1 MSEPSSEAPGAPDKR
16 PPSTFLS
23 FPRVLALSLA
33 LGALLRLPALGVGF
47 VGDEELQL
55 SALEGRASSGMTR
68 FDLWR
73 FHGGDPAEGARLI
86 HDGYLPWWSRPD
98 LKMAFLRPLS
108 SVVFAAEHAL
118 FGRGPVGYHAMNIL
132 WALLLITV
140 VAFFFRKVL
149 PGPLGALA
157 TLLFAVQGIHWE
169 VAGMICA
176 RHFLIASAA
185 SFAGFLAYLRY
196 REEGYRPGLPL
207 ACLGFA
213 VGLAGGEEA
222 LQVLAYVLA
231 YELCAAKGTWM
242 DRARALL
249 VPSVPAALYLL
260 CYKLLGYGTF
270 RMAPNYTD
278 PFSEPLQW
286 LKHGFS
292 AARLSLALLFGVEGF
307 AGESGSFK
315 LTPDTR
321 FYNLRW
327 LLVALLAAVILG
339 LFAFLA
345 RASDRLVS
353 RAERRALRFLL
364 VGALLSFAPVIG
376 AVPGPRLLVIPG
388 VGVAA
393 LVAVLLR
400 AAWRSLRASGGA
412 TPPYRI
418 PLVGLGL
425 LLLLIH
431 GLLSPAQLALN
442 LSSLSKN
449 LARWTLKNKA
459 LIAQAEIDPGREQ
472 DVIVIAASPS
482 SGALEHKRLSTRTS
496 AWMVL
501 SVLPVEH
508 ELLRTGP
515 NTAEVIIHPPSTRA
529 VTENGYPPV
538 GLELAFQGGFTLKVQ
553 GAVATNFEEKN
564 SPTRLG
570 LTSARSLDDPGIR
583 FLMWRDGA
591 LRKVEVPPVGER
603 VSLPLVPEGRSA
615 PRAL

>member
-1 MSEPSSEAPGAPDKR
+1 MSEPTRDAGAAPDSPRK
-16 PPSTFLS
+16 STFLT

-73 FHGGDPAEGARLI
+73 FHSGDPAEGARLI
-86 HDGYLPWWSRPD
+86 HDGYLPWWTRPD

-118 FGRGPVGYHAMNIL
+118 FGRNPVGYHALNL
-132 WALLLITV
+132 VWALLLITV
-140 VAFFFRKVL
+140 VALFFRKVL
-149 PGPLGALA
+149 PGAIGAVA

-176 RHFLIASAA
+176 RHFLIASVA

-207 ACLGFA
+207 AFLGFA

-231 YELCAAKGTWM
+231 YELFAARGTWM
-242 DRARALL
+242 ERARALL

-278 PFSEPLQW
+278 PFAEPLQW

-327 LLVALLAAVILG
+327 LLVALLVAMIAG
-339 LFAFLA
+339 LFVFLA

-353 RAERRALRFLL
+353 QAERRTLRFLL
-364 VGALLSFAPVIG
+364 AGALLSFAPVIG

-393 LVAVLLR
+393 LIAALLR
-400 AAWRSLRASGGA
+400 AAWLSLRAPADNAS
-412 TPPYRI
+412 PSRI
-418 PLVGLGL
+418 PLIALGA

-431 GLLSPAQLALN
+431 GLLSPAQLAMN

-449 LARWTLKNKA
+449 LQRWTLKNQA
-459 LIAQAEIDPGREQ
+459 LVAQAEIDKGRDQ
-472 DVIVIAASPS
+472 DVIVIAAGPS

-496 AWMVL
+496 TWMVL

-515 NTAEVIIHPPSTRA
+515 NTAEVIIHAPSTRPA
-529 VTENGYPPV
+529 GEKGYPTV
-538 GLELAFQGGFTLKVQ
+538 GQKLSFQGDFTLEVVE
-553 GAVATNFEEKN
+553 AVATNFDEKN
-564 SPTRLG
+564 SPTRLA
-570 LTSARSLDDPGIR
+570 LRSARSLDDPGIR
-583 FLMWRDGA
+583 FLLWRDGA
-591 LRKVEVPPVGER
+591 LRKVSVPPIGER